1 MSAPVNM
8 ETTIGKTHPTLVI
21 DNSKK
26 TLIDNPDVKF
36 WFVLGPEF
44 SKMPGIAKSE
54 PRLDPAFL
62 DVSEKNLKSPTNKT
76 VTSHNQS
83 KKSISPHEGV
93 IEYECRPVN
102 SIPNKLYNYS
112 NPMTLNLPTKERLY
126 YILQS
131 DSVDMRDVLIR
142 E

>member
-1 MSAPVNM
+1 M
-8 ETTIGKTHPTLVI
+8 
-21 DNSKK
+21 
-26 TLIDNPDVKF
+26 IDNPDVKF
-36 WFVLGPEF
+36 WFVLGPEY

-62 DVSEKNLKSPTNKT
+62 DVSEKNLKSPTNKI

-112 NPMTLNLPTKERLY
+112 NPMTLNLPTKEGLNITSTY
-126 YILQS
+126 FT
-131 DSVDMRDVLIR
+131 V
-142 E
+142 

>member
-1 MSAPVNM
+1 M
-8 ETTIGKTHPTLVI
+8 ITL
-21 DNSKK
+21 KK

-36 WFVLGPEF
+36 WFVLGPEY

-102 SIPNKLYNYS
+102 SIPNKLYNHS
-112 NPMTLNLPTKERLY
+112 NPMTLNLPTKEGLLVIVY
-126 YILQS
+126 HI
-131 DSVDMRDVLIR
+131 I
-142 E
+142 